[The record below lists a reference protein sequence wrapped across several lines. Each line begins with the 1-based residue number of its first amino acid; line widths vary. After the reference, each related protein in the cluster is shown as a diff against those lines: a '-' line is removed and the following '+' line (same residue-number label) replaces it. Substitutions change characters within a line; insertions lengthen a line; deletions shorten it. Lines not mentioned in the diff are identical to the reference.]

1 MTFSGSPNVSVALNP
16 AAVAAALQWWREAGV
31 EYSYADTA
39 GSWLDAPE
47 SKPESKWGCPA
58 YEPRSPSAPPPRP
71 LIGGNP
77 VDWPQDLAGFQAWWL
92 TEPALDHGQG
102 IGRVPP
108 RGVAGA
114 ELMVLVDYP
123 ETEDAERLLSGPLG
137 KLLGAILAAMGIAS
151 DQTYFASVLPRHM
164 PHPDWAELSETGL
177 PELTRQHIAL
187 AAPRRLIC
195 FSHPVSS
202 LFGHDPTKTAESFRQ
217 ITHTRGA
224 VAALMAPGLE
234 DLMGRP
240 RVKARLWQ
248 ALLAWQSA

>member
-1 MTFSGSPNVSVALNP
+1 MTFSGSTSDPAALNS

-31 EYSYADTA
+31 EHSYADSA
-39 GSWLDAPE
+39 ASWLDAPE
-47 SKPESKWGCPA
+47 SNPKSKVSPA
-58 YEPRSPSAPPPRP
+58 KYAPPLPSAPRPRP

-77 VDWPQDLAGFQAWWL
+77 VDWPQDLAGFHAWWL
-92 TEPALDHGQG
+92 AKPALDGGQVA
-102 IGRVPP
+102 GRVSP

-123 ETEDAERLLSGPLG
+123 EAEDAERLLSGPLG
-137 KLLGAILAAMGIAS
+137 KLLGAILAAMGIAP

-187 AAPRRLIC
+187 AAPQRLIC
-195 FSHPVSS
+195 FGHPVSS
-202 LFGHDPTKTAESFRQ
+202 LLGHDPTKTAESFRQ
-217 ITHTRGA
+217 ITHSRGA

-240 RVKARLWQ
+240 RAKARLWQ
-248 ALLAWQSA
+248 ALLEWQSA